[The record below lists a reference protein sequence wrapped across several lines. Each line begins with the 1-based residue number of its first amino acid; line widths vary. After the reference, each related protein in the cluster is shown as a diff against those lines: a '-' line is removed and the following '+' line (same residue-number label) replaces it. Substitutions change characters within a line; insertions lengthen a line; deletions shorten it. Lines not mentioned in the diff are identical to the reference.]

1 MVNLAMMKITS
12 VLKKLDYFA
21 LAIISTIIFIVIYIY
36 TQLLGIIENFD
47 VWLATI
53 PPENGFLFTVFSVLF
68 GITLSFQIYNWRQPK
83 TCALN
88 DKVKGAGSSGVGT
101 LALFFVS
108 QCPACAS
115 LGAIFLP
122 LSVSVFLTQ
131 YSLPITLISIA
142 LLLFTLNYLGAFRKE
157 GLG

>member
-1 MVNLAMMKITS
+1 MKITS
-12 VLKKLDYFA
+12 FLKKPAYLA
-21 LAIISTIIFIVIYIY
+21 LAVISSMIFVIIYVY

-53 PPENGFLFTVFSVLF
+53 PPENGFLFIVFSILF
-68 GITLSFQIYNWRQPK
+68 GITLSFQVYNWRQPK

-88 DKVKGAGSSGVGT
+88 EKVKGAGSSGAGT
-101 LALFFVS
+101 FALFFVS

-115 LGAIFLP
+115 LGAVFLP

-131 YSLPITLISIA
+131 YSLLITLISMA
-142 LLLFTLNYLGAFRKE
+142 LLVFTLNYLGAFKKE
-157 GLG
+157 GGGQ

>member
-1 MVNLAMMKITS
+1 MTGMKLLE
-12 VLKKLDYFA
+12 VLKKHSYLA
-21 LAIISTIIFIVIYIY
+21 LAVSSSIIFAIIYVY
-36 TQLLGIIENFD
+36 TQLLGIIENFG

-53 PPENGFLFTVFSVLF
+53 PPENGFLFIVFSVLF
-68 GITLSFQIYNWRQPK
+68 GITLSFQVYNWGQPK

-88 DKVKGAGSSGVGT
+88 KKVKGAGSSGIGIF
-101 LALFFVS
+101 AFFFVS

-131 YSLPITLISIA
+131 YSLLITLISIG
-142 LLLFTLNYLGAFRKE
+142 LLLFTLNYLGAFREE
-157 GLG
+157 GEPNA